1 MTQTTN
7 IYDFVE
13 IDCDGDG
20 VDIIAA
26 RGYYATAILLSND
39 SEVTVSD
46 LDTVV
51 RLLDKALNLVPS
63 LTDAILFRQE
73 IWHEILKESEHTE
86 DKQSE
91 YNRYLKSDAWMAK
104 RACVLNLRD
113 HRCDLCNEKAT
124 EVHHKT
130 YDNVGQEPF
139 NDLTA
144 LCKSCHTRYEEDKK
158 EKRLPVVPSGKPEH
172 EPPPNVINT
181 QDALDCATAPK
192 QSNGVQRKNGIAVP
206 AADPPEIIE
215 RPYYG

>member
-20 VDIIAA
+20 VDIMGA
-26 RGYYATAILLSND
+26 REYYATAILLSHD
-39 SEVTVSD
+39 YQLTVSD

-91 YNRYLKSDAWMAK
+91 YNRYLKSDAWMVK

-139 NDLTA
+139 SDLTA

-158 EKRLPVVPSGKPEH
+158 EERSAGLVPSG
-172 EPPPNVINT
+172 
-181 QDALDCATAPK
+181 
-192 QSNGVQRKNGIAVP
+192 
-206 AADPPEIIE
+206 
-215 RPYYG
+215 

>member
-13 IDCDGDG
+13 VESDCDGI
-20 VDIIAA
+20 DIIDA
-26 RGYYATAILLSND
+26 RTYYATAILLSND
-39 SEVTVSD
+39 PEGTVSD

-63 LTDAILFRQE
+63 LTDAVLFRQE
-73 IWHEILKESEHTE
+73 IWHEILKRSEYTE

-91 YNRYLKSDAWMAK
+91 YKRYIKSDAWRAK

-113 HRCDLCNEKAT
+113 HRCDLCNEEAT

-139 NDLTA
+139 SDLTA
-144 LCKSCHTRYEEDKK
+144 LCQSCHTQYEQDKK
-158 EKRLPVVPSGKPEH
+158 EERSGLVPSGKPRH
-172 EPPPNVINT
+172 EPPPNVITT
-181 QDALDCATAPK
+181 QDALNRATAPE
-192 QSNGVQRKNGIAVP
+192 QSDGVQLIA
-206 AADPPEIIE
+206 
-215 RPYYG
+215 GSS